1 MPDSFLTI
9 FAIIFILD
17 SRCARIVTRRGKF
30 FTRSHYD
37 FERLYPKF
45 RTFAALKAALDP
57 HGVFANPFL
66 NSLFGD
72 SGAQKQLKSA
82 L

>member
-1 MPDSFLTI
+1 M
-9 FAIIFILD
+9 FAIASYFLFSQCD
-17 SRCARIVTRRGKF
+17 PIVTRRGKF
-30 FTRSHYD
+30 FTRSYYD

-45 RTFAALKAALDP
+45 RAFAALKAALDP

-72 SGAQKQLKSA
+72 SGAPKQLKSA